1 MLGKTE
7 KILFLDCDGV
17 ISTYRAGWKL
27 DSEKIILLW
36 HILKATGCK
45 IVISSSWRRETLEET
60 LETTFSEFPFKD
72 DIIGITPRLEL
83 LIKQGDWEFDTP
95 FRGLEINAYLNSLDK
110 EVKYAIL
117 DDDTDFL
124 WDQKDHLVHTDP
136 YLGLSME
143 NVREVVKILNK
154 D

>member
-1 MLGKTE
+1 M
-7 KILFLDCDGV
+7 
-17 ISTYRAGWKL
+17 

-83 LIKQGDWEFDTP
+83 PIKQGDWEFDTP
-95 FRGLEINAYLNSLDK
+95 FRGLEINAYLNSLGK
-110 EVKYAIL
+110 EVKYVIL

-124 WDQKDHLVHTDP
+124 L
-136 YLGLSME
+136 
-143 NVREVVKILNK
+143 
-154 D
+154 

>member
-1 MLGKTE
+1 MEVG
-7 KILFLDCDGV
+7 FLKRLY
-17 ISTYRAGWKL
+17 S
-27 DSEKIILLW
+27 LW

-83 LIKQGDWEFDTP
+83 PIKQGDWEFDTP
-95 FRGLEINAYLNSLDK
+95 FRGLEINAYLNSLGK
-110 EVKYAIL
+110 EVKYVIL

-124 WDQKDHLVHTDP
+124 LEQKDHFVKTDS

-143 NVREVVKILNK
+143 NVREVVRILNK

>member
-1 MLGKTE
+1 MQTKE

-45 IVISSSWRRETLEET
+45 IVISSSWRRNTLKET
-60 LETTFSEFPFKD
+60 LETTFSNFPFKS

-83 LIKQGDWEFDTP
+83 PTKQGNWEFDTP
-95 FRGLEINAYLNSLDK
+95 FRGLEVNAYLNSLSK
-110 EVKYAIL
+110 EVNYVIL
-117 DDDTDFL
+117 DDDSDFL
-124 WDQKDHLVHTDP
+124 YEQKNHLVHTDS

-143 NVREVVKILNK
+143 NVREAIKILNK